1 MILKFTF
8 LLTPLREGR
17 RGRAGDAHFGLH
29 ISTHAP
35 AGGATA
41 APRKDMS
48 EEYVFLLTPLR
59 EGRRPSPYVRRQHV
73 FISTHAPAGG
83 ATSMIN
89 AKHVLSV
96 FLLTPLREGRPAP
109 RKDMSEEYVFLLTP
123 LREGRQIEEML
134 K

>member
-1 MILKFTF
+1 
-8 LLTPLREGR
+8 
-17 RGRAGDAHFGLH
+17 
-29 ISTHAP
+29 
-35 AGGATA
+35 
-41 APRKDMS
+41 
-48 EEYVFLLTPLR
+48 
-59 EGRRPSPYVRRQHV
+59 
-73 FISTHAPAGG
+73 
-83 ATSMIN
+83 MIN